1 MNASPQAFE
10 GAASYIHARDWSG
23 KRRILTFITFITFTT
38 FITFITF
45 IILMMIPVK
54 VMNVVRV
61 ALVRGMLVH

>member
-23 KRRILTFITFITFTT
+23 KRRIITFITFITF
-38 FITFITF
+38 ITVITF

-61 ALVRGMLVH
+61 ALVRGLLVH